1 MVMEDS
7 DFEVTDAR
15 AADCFLSN
23 VYRLERIATGM
34 RWAEG
39 PVWFADRRC
48 LVWSDVPSDR
58 MHYWTEDGNT
68 GVFRAPSNHSNG
80 NTRDRQGRLVT
91 CEHGSRRVTRTE
103 PDGTIT
109 VLADR
114 FEGKRLN
121 SPNDVVVRS
130 DGSVWFSDPDYG
142 IMTDY
147 EGGRATSEIGACN
160 VYRIDPDSGKIECV
174 ANCYSRPNG
183 LAFSADETRLFVAD
197 SGGSHDP
204 QGPRKIFVH
213 SVEDE
218 RTLGAPALF
227 ADLGRN
233 VPDGFRLDDRGN
245 LWTSA
250 GKAVEVY
257 APDGTLIGRIRTT
270 ENVSNLTFGGRFR
283 NRLFITATTS
293 VYAVYTA
300 ARGIQVP

>member
-1 MVMEDS
+1 MDDS
-7 DFEVTDAR
+7 DFELFNAQ
-15 AADCFLSN
+15 AKNCFLSN

-48 LVWSDVPSDR
+48 LIWSDVPSDR
-58 MHYWTEDGNT
+58 MHYWTEDGHT
-68 GVFRAPSNHSNG
+68 GVYREPSNHANG
-80 NTRDRQGRLVT
+80 NTRDVEGRLVS
-91 CEHGSRRVTRTE
+91 CEHGGRRVTRTE
-103 PDGTIT
+103 LDGSISI
-109 VLADR
+109 LAHE

-121 SPNDVVVRS
+121 SPNDVVVKS
-130 DGSVWFSDPDYG
+130 DGSVWFTDPDYG

-147 EGGRATSEIGACN
+147 EGGRAESEIGSCN
-160 VYRIDPDSGKIECV
+160 VYRIDGGNGQISCV
-174 ANCYSRPNG
+174 AACYMRPNG
-183 LAFSADETRLFVAD
+183 LAFSADESRLFVAD

-204 QGPRKIFVH
+204 EGPRKIFVQT
-213 SVEDE
+213 VENWK
-218 RTLGAPALF
+218 TLGPPRLF
-227 ADLGRN
+227 ADLGGN

-257 APDGTLIGRIRTT
+257 APDGVLIGRIRTP
-270 ENVSNLTFGGRFR
+270 ENVSNLTFGGRHR

-300 ARGIQVP
+300 ARGIQIP